1 MSYRCYDC
9 KKVKDE
15 EGQLLLEP
23 LCRECT
29 LLERDEKMKMKLEKV
44 VKKAERNEKMRKK
57 SREEVEFDCSTFI
70 VT

>member
-1 MSYRCYDC
+1 MSYCCYVC

-23 LCRECT
+23 FCRECT
-29 LLERDEKMKMKLEKV
+29 LLERDEKRKMKLEKV

-57 SREEVEFDCSTFI
+57 SREEVESDCSTFI